1 MKAPSFLRRG
11 SLFAKYFLSLVGI
24 VTLVLLINGAFD
36 MWFAYGTA
44 RQALG
49 RLQQEQAN
57 GAADKVGQFIT
68 EIERQIGWT
77 THPQWAAA
85 PVDQRRFDFIRLQR
99 QVPAITEL
107 TQIDGQGREQLK
119 VSRLAMDVVGSNT
132 DLSKDPR
139 FAEVQDKRVWYSP
152 VYLRKESEPYMSISL
167 ARTGRRAG
175 ATAAEVNLKL
185 IWDVVS
191 AIKAGDK
198 GYAYVVDSDGRLIA
212 HPDISLVLRN
222 TNMSKLEQVHTAL
235 DDLRDGKPLSGASA
249 RFGHAL
255 DGTAVLSSVAAIPAL
270 GWLVFVEQPTSEAL
284 QPLYTSL
291 WQTLALLVLGL
302 ATAALGAWF
311 LSRRMASPIR
321 VLSAGAERLGGGD
334 LGHRIEVRTGDEVE
348 ALATNF
354 NRMAGQLQESHATLE
369 QRVVDRTREL
379 TETLEQQTA
388 TAEILQV
395 ISRSPTDT
403 QPVFDAI
410 AESAM
415 RLLDGWS
422 VLVFRYDG
430 ERMRIIASHG
440 GLPGTDVASVHA
452 ALGEQRPEE
461 LAYPGEAILK
471 RTILQIADVEAGDV
485 APGVREVAHAR
496 GWRANIA
503 VPMLRDGA
511 PVGVI
516 TVSRKNPGAFDER
529 EIRLLQTFA
538 DQAVIAVE
546 NVRLFTELSES
557 LEQQTAS
564 SEILQVISQSPT
576 DVQPVLDAVVRAAV
590 RFCGA
595 ADAVVGL
602 READEFVFVAQEGPL
617 KTGVGRRIPLNR
629 ETTMGRSIVDN
640 RTTHFVDVPALDP
653 VEFAGAHVLAAEYGF
668 RTATAAPMIRDGVT
682 IGAIGL
688 RKPEPIP
695 FTPRQVELLETFA
708 AQAVIAIE
716 NVRLFTELSESL
728 DQQTA
733 TAEILRVISQSPTDV
748 QPVFD
753 VVVKAAVRLCG
764 AQDALVVMRDGAE
777 VVFEAH
783 EGPVGGD
790 RGARWPLDRENVMGR
805 AIIESR
811 TVHIPD
817 ATALGRSEF
826 TRTQQG
832 VALYG
837 FKAIVA
843 APLMREGSAI
853 GALLLRKPESGPF
866 TPRQVELLET
876 FAAQA
881 VIAIENVR
889 LFTELRES
897 LEYQM
902 AISDVLKVM
911 SRSTFD
917 LEPVLQT
924 VVATAAR
931 LCGAQMAGI
940 FQLEDGAFRWKAGHA
955 LDPHYQEHEKATP
968 LYPGEDTLVGRVALR
983 GAPVL
988 ELDALADPAYGP
1000 KEIAEIGQ
1008 VRSMLGVPMTRDGK
1022 LFGVMALARTRVEA
1036 FIGKEVELVTVFADQ
1051 AVIAIENVR
1060 LINEIRDKSRQL
1072 EIASQHKSQFLANMS
1087 HELRTPLNAIIGYTE
1102 MMADGLYGDVG
1113 EKAQG
1118 VLERVQS
1125 NGRHLLGLINDV
1137 LDLSKIEAG
1146 QLVLTQEE
1154 YSVADM
1160 VATVTAATESLA
1172 RTKNLALKTSVAAGL
1187 PTGTG
1192 DARRLS
1198 QVLLNLVGNAIKFTD
1213 QGSVEIR
1220 AVQAG
1225 DLFELSVVDSGLG
1238 IKSADQARIF
1248 DEFQQVDDTSTRKK
1262 GGTGLGLSISRRIV
1276 ELHGGRISVESEVGK
1291 GSTFKVTI
1299 PINATPVEDAA

>member
-1 MKAPSFLRRG
+1 MKAPSLLRRG
-11 SLFAKYFLSLVGI
+11 GLFAKYFLSLVGI

-119 VSRLAMDVVGSNT
+119 VSRLAMDAVGTNT

-139 FAEVQDKRVWYSP
+139 FTEVQNKRVWYSP
-152 VYLRKESEPYMSISL
+152 VYLRKESEPYMTISL

-198 GYAYVVDSDGRLIA
+198 GYAYVVDRDGRLIA

-249 RFGHAL
+249 RFGRSL
-255 DGTAVLSSVAAIPAL
+255 DGTPVLSSVAAIPAL

-291 WQTLALLVLGL
+291 WQTMALLVLGL

-321 VLSAGAERLGGGD
+321 VLSAGAERLGSGD
-334 LGHRIEVRTGDEVE
+334 FGHRIEVRTGDEVE

-354 NRMAGQLQESHATLE
+354 NRMAGQLQESHETLE

-422 VLVFRYDG
+422 VLVWRYDG
-430 ERMRIIASHG
+430 ERMRVIASHG
-440 GLPGTDVASVHA
+440 GLPGTDVTSVHA
-452 ALGEQRPEE
+452 ALGEPRPEE

-471 RTILQIADVEAGDV
+471 RTTLQIADVEADDV

-511 PVGVI
+511 PVGLI
-516 TVSRKNPGAFDER
+516 TVSRKDPGAFDER

-538 DQAVIAVE
+538 DQAVIAV
-546 NVRLFTELSES
+546 
-557 LEQQTAS
+557 Q
-564 SEILQVISQSPT
+564 
-576 DVQPVLDAVVRAAV
+576 
-590 RFCGA
+590 
-595 ADAVVGL
+595 
-602 READEFVFVAQEGPL
+602 
-617 KTGVGRRIPLNR
+617 
-629 ETTMGRSIVDN
+629 
-640 RTTHFVDVPALDP
+640 
-653 VEFAGAHVLAAEYGF
+653 
-668 RTATAAPMIRDGVT
+668 
-682 IGAIGL
+682 
-688 RKPEPIP
+688 
-695 FTPRQVELLETFA
+695 
-708 AQAVIAIE
+708 

-733 TAEILRVISQSPTDV
+733 TAEILRVISQSPTEV
-748 QPVFD
+748 HPVFD

-764 AQDALVVMRDGAE
+764 AQDALVVMRDGSE

-783 EGPVGGD
+783 DGPVGGD

-817 ATALGRSEF
+817 ATALGPGEF

-853 GALLLRKPESGPF
+853 GALLLRKPEAGPF
-866 TPRQVELLET
+866 TPRQIELLET
-876 FAAQA
+876 
-881 VIAIENVR
+881 
-889 LFTELRES
+889 
-897 LEYQM
+897 
-902 AISDVLKVM
+902 
-911 SRSTFD
+911 
-917 LEPVLQT
+917 
-924 VVATAAR
+924 
-931 LCGAQMAGI
+931 
-940 FQLEDGAFRWKAGHA
+940 
-955 LDPHYQEHEKATP
+955 
-968 LYPGEDTLVGRVALR
+968 
-983 GAPVL
+983 
-988 ELDALADPAYGP
+988 
-1000 KEIAEIGQ
+1000 
-1008 VRSMLGVPMTRDGK
+1008 
-1022 LFGVMALARTRVEA
+1022 
-1036 FIGKEVELVTVFADQ
+1036 FADQ
-1051 AVIAIENVR
+1051 AVIAIQNVR
-1060 LINEIRDKSRQL
+1060 LFTEIQEKSRQL
-1072 EIASQHKSQFLANMS
+1072 EVASQHKSQFLANMS
-1087 HELRTPLNAIIGYTE
+1087 HELRTPLNAILGYTE
-1102 MMADGLYGDVG
+1102 MMADGLYGEVG
-1113 EKAQG
+1113 EKAAG
-1118 VLERVQS
+1118 VLERVQN

-1146 QLVLTQEE
+1146 QLTLTVEP

-1160 VATVTAATESLA
+1160 VATVLSATESLA
-1172 RTKNLALKTSVAAGL
+1172 RTKGIALGSAVAPGL

-1192 DARRLS
+1192 DARRLT

-1213 QGSVEIR
+1213 QGSVEVR
-1220 AVQAG
+1220 GAQAG
-1225 DLFELSVVDSGLG
+1225 DRFELSVVDTGLG
-1238 IKSADQARIF
+1238 IAPADQARVF
-1248 DEFQQVDDTSTRKK
+1248 EEFQQVDNTSTRKK
-1262 GGTGLGLSISRRIV
+1262 GGTGLGLSISRKIV

-1291 GSTFKVTI
+1291 GSTFKVSV
-1299 PINATPVEDAA
+1299 PINVAPIKDAAE

>member
-1 MKAPSFLRRG
+1 MKTPSFLKRG
-11 SLFAKYFLSLVGI
+11 GLFAKYFLSLVGI

-107 TQIDGQGREQLK
+107 TQIDGRGREQLK
-119 VSRLAMDVVGSNT
+119 VSRLAMDVVGSNA

-139 FAEVQDKRVWYSP
+139 FTEVQNKRVWYSP

-167 ARTGRRAG
+167 ARTGRQAG

-198 GYAYVVDSDGRLIA
+198 GYAYVVDRDGRLIA

-222 TNMSKLEQVHTAL
+222 TNMNKLEQVHTAL
-235 DDLRDGKPLSGASA
+235 DALRDGKPLTGASA

-284 QPLYTSL
+284 QPLFTSL

-302 ATAALGAWF
+302 ATAAVGAWF

-321 VLSAGAERLGGGD
+321 VLSTGAERLGGGD
-334 LGHRIEVRTGDEVE
+334 LGHRIEIRTGDEVE
-348 ALATNF
+348 TLATNF

-369 QRVVDRTREL
+369 QRVEDRTREL
-379 TETLEQQTA
+379 SESLEQQTA
-388 TAEILQV
+388 TAEILRA
-395 ISRSPTDT
+395 ISQSPTDV
-403 QPVFDAI
+403 QPVLDAVVKAAVRFCGATDAVI
-410 AESAM
+410 TLREGDGAVFAAHEGPLTTAPGSSLPLNRQTAPG
-415 RLLDGWS
+415 RAILDGQTCH
-422 VLVFRYDG
+422 LPN
-430 ERMRIIASHG
+430 IASLDPVEFAAAHKFAADHG
-440 GLPGTDVASVHA
+440 FRAAVA
-452 ALGEQRPEE
+452 
-461 LAYPGEAILK
+461 
-471 RTILQIADVEAGDV
+471 
-485 APGVREVAHAR
+485 APLLRKG
-496 GWRANIA
+496 IA
-503 VPMLRDGA
+503 VGAVALRK
-511 PVGVI
+511 PE
-516 TVSRKNPGAFDER
+516 PGPFTPRQIE
-529 EIRLLQTFA
+529 LLETFA
-538 DQAVIAVE
+538 AQAVIAIE
-546 NVRLFTELSES
+546 NVRLFTELRES

-576 DVQPVLDAVVRAAV
+576 DVQPVLNVVATAAR

-595 ADAVVGL
+595 TDAVIVLRDDANIVVAAHDGPLATPATRFPLDRSSFSGRAMVDGRTIYVGDVTRIDPGEYGTALELARGADYRATLATPML
-602 READEFVFVAQEGPL
+602 REGTA
-617 KTGVGRRIPLNR
+617 VGGIVLRRA
-629 ETTMGRSIVDN
+629 E
-640 RTTHFVDVPALDP
+640 
-653 VEFAGAHVLAAEYGF
+653 AGE
-668 RTATAAPMIRDGVT
+668 
-682 IGAIGL
+682 
-688 RKPEPIP
+688 
-695 FTPRQVELLETFA
+695 FTPRQIELLETFA

-764 AQDALVVMRDGAE
+764 AQDALVVMRDGSE
-777 VVFEAH
+777 VIFEAH

-790 RGARWPLDRENVMGR
+790 RGARWPLDRENVMGC

-817 ATALGRSEF
+817 ATALRPGEF
-826 TRTQQG
+826 TKTQHG
-832 VALYG
+832 MALYG

-866 TPRQVELLET
+866 TPRQIELLET

-897 LEYQM
+897 LEYQT

-955 LDPHYQEHEKATP
+955 LDPRYQEHEKATP
-968 LYPGEDTLVGRVALR
+968 LYPGEDTLVGRVAMR
-983 GAPVL
+983 GTPVL

-1000 KEIAEIGQ
+1000 KEIAEVGQ

-1036 FIGKEVELVTVFADQ
+1036 FSDKEVELVTVFADQ

-1113 EKAQG
+1113 EKAQT

-1160 VATVTAATESLA
+1160 VATVTAATESLVRA
-1172 RTKNLALKTSVAAGL
+1172 KGLALTTSVAPGL

-1225 DLFELSVVDSGLG
+1225 DRFELSVVDSGLG
-1238 IKSADQARIF
+1238 IKPADQARIF

-1291 GSTFKVTI
+1291 GSTFKVTV

>member
-1 MKAPSFLRRG
+1 MKAPAFLRRG
-11 SLFAKYFLSLVGI
+11 GLFAKYFLSLVGI

-119 VSRLAMDVVGSNT
+119 VSRLAMDAVGTNT

-139 FAEVQDKRVWYSP
+139 FTEVQDKRVWYSP
-152 VYLRKESEPYMSISL
+152 VYLRKESEPYMTISL

-198 GYAYVVDSDGRLIA
+198 GYAYVVDRDGRLIA

-235 DDLRDGKPLSGASA
+235 DDLRDGKPLTGASA
-249 RFGHAL
+249 RFGKAL
-255 DGTAVLSSVAAIPAL
+255 DGTPVLSSVAAIPAL

-284 QPLYTSL
+284 QPLFTSL

-321 VLSAGAERLGGGD
+321 ILSTGAERLGSGD
-334 LGHRIEVRTGDEVE
+334 FDHRIEIKTGDEVE

-422 VLVFRYDG
+422 VLVWRYDG
-430 ERMRIIASHG
+430 ERMRVIAGHG
-440 GLPGTDVASVHA
+440 GLPGSDVASVHA
-452 ALGEQRPEE
+452 ALGEQRPED

-471 RTILQIADVEAGDV
+471 RTILQIADVEADGV
-485 APGVREVAHAR
+485 EPRVREVAHAR

-503 VPMLRDGA
+503 VPMLRDDA
-511 PVGVI
+511 SVGLI

-538 DQAVIAVE
+538 DQAVIA
-546 NVRLFTELSES
+546 
-557 LEQQTAS
+557 
-564 SEILQVISQSPT
+564 
-576 DVQPVLDAVVRAAV
+576 
-590 RFCGA
+590 
-595 ADAVVGL
+595 
-602 READEFVFVAQEGPL
+602 
-617 KTGVGRRIPLNR
+617 
-629 ETTMGRSIVDN
+629 
-640 RTTHFVDVPALDP
+640 
-653 VEFAGAHVLAAEYGF
+653 
-668 RTATAAPMIRDGVT
+668 
-682 IGAIGL
+682 
-688 RKPEPIP
+688 
-695 FTPRQVELLETFA
+695 
-708 AQAVIAIE
+708 IE
-716 NVRLFTELSESL
+716 NVRLFTEI
-728 DQQTA
+728 Q
-733 TAEILRVISQSPTDV
+733 
-748 QPVFD
+748 
-753 VVVKAAVRLCG
+753 
-764 AQDALVVMRDGAE
+764 
-777 VVFEAH
+777 
-783 EGPVGGD
+783 
-790 RGARWPLDRENVMGR
+790 
-805 AIIESR
+805 
-811 TVHIPD
+811 
-817 ATALGRSEF
+817 
-826 TRTQQG
+826 
-832 VALYG
+832 
-837 FKAIVA
+837 
-843 APLMREGSAI
+843 
-853 GALLLRKPESGPF
+853 
-866 TPRQVELLET
+866 
-876 FAAQA
+876 
-881 VIAIENVR
+881 
-889 LFTELRES
+889 
-897 LEYQM
+897 
-902 AISDVLKVM
+902 
-911 SRSTFD
+911 
-917 LEPVLQT
+917 
-924 VVATAAR
+924 
-931 LCGAQMAGI
+931 
-940 FQLEDGAFRWKAGHA
+940 
-955 LDPHYQEHEKATP
+955 
-968 LYPGEDTLVGRVALR
+968 
-983 GAPVL
+983 
-988 ELDALADPAYGP
+988 
-1000 KEIAEIGQ
+1000 
-1008 VRSMLGVPMTRDGK
+1008 
-1022 LFGVMALARTRVEA
+1022 
-1036 FIGKEVELVTVFADQ
+1036 
-1051 AVIAIENVR
+1051 
-1060 LINEIRDKSRQL
+1060 DKSRQL

-1102 MMADGLYGDVG
+1102 MMADGLYGEVG
-1113 EKAQG
+1113 EKAAG
-1118 VLERVQS
+1118 VLERVQN

-1146 QLVLTQEE
+1146 QLTLTVEP

-1160 VATVTAATESLA
+1160 VATVLSATESLA
-1172 RTKNLALKTSVAAGL
+1172 RTKGIALGSAVAPGL

-1192 DARRLS
+1192 DARRLT

-1213 QGSVEIR
+1213 QGSVE
-1220 AVQAG
+1220 V
-1225 DLFELSVVDSGLG
+1225 
-1238 IKSADQARIF
+1238 
-1248 DEFQQVDDTSTRKK
+1248 
-1262 GGTGLGLSISRRIV
+1262 
-1276 ELHGGRISVESEVGK
+1276 
-1291 GSTFKVTI
+1291 
-1299 PINATPVEDAA
+1299 

>member
-1 MKAPSFLRRG
+1 MKAPSLLRRG
-11 SLFAKYFLSLVGI
+11 GLFAKYFLSLVGI

-119 VSRLAMDVVGSNT
+119 VSRLAMDAVGANT

-139 FAEVQDKRVWYSP
+139 FTEVQDKRVWYSP
-152 VYLRKESEPYMSISL
+152 VYLRKESEPYMTISL

-198 GYAYVVDSDGRLIA
+198 GYAYVVDRDGRLIA

-235 DDLRDGKPLSGASA
+235 DALREGKPQSGDSA
-249 RFGHAL
+249 DFGHAL
-255 DGTAVLSSVAAIPAL
+255 DGTPVLSSVAAIPAL

-291 WQTLALLVLGL
+291 WQTMALLVLGL

-321 VLSAGAERLGGGD
+321 VLSSGAERLGSGD

-354 NRMAGQLQESHATLE
+354 NRMAGQLQESYADLE
-369 QRVVDRTREL
+369 Q
-379 TETLEQQTA
+379 
-388 TAEILQV
+388 
-395 ISRSPTDT
+395 
-403 QPVFDAI
+403 
-410 AESAM
+410 
-415 RLLDGWS
+415 
-422 VLVFRYDG
+422 
-430 ERMRIIASHG
+430 
-440 GLPGTDVASVHA
+440 
-452 ALGEQRPEE
+452 
-461 LAYPGEAILK
+461 K
-471 RTILQIADVEAGDV
+471 VEA
-485 APGVREVAHAR
+485 R
-496 GWRANIA
+496 
-503 VPMLRDGA
+503 
-511 PVGVI
+511 
-516 TVSRKNPGAFDER
+516 TS
-529 EIRLLQTFA
+529 
-538 DQAVIAVE
+538 
-546 NVRLFTELSES
+546 ELSES
-557 LEQQTAS
+557 LE
-564 SEILQVISQSPT
+564 
-576 DVQPVLDAVVRAAV
+576 
-590 RFCGA
+590 
-595 ADAVVGL
+595 
-602 READEFVFVAQEGPL
+602 
-617 KTGVGRRIPLNR
+617 
-629 ETTMGRSIVDN
+629 
-640 RTTHFVDVPALDP
+640 
-653 VEFAGAHVLAAEYGF
+653 
-668 RTATAAPMIRDGVT
+668 
-682 IGAIGL
+682 
-688 RKPEPIP
+688 
-695 FTPRQVELLETFA
+695 
-708 AQAVIAIE
+708 
-716 NVRLFTELSESL
+716 
-728 DQQTA
+728 QQTA

-748 QPVFD
+748 QPVLD
-753 VVVKAAVRLCG
+753 VVVTAARKFCG
-764 AQDALVVMRDGAE
+764 ADDATIVLRHGGNAVIGA
-777 VVFEAH
+777 H
-783 EGPVGGD
+783 QGPLPPYQAVQ
-790 RGARWPLDRENVMGR
+790 RPLIRSTAMGR
-805 AIIESR
+805 AILDSK
-811 TVHIPD
+811 TVHVPD
-817 ATALGRSEF
+817 IDDVDPVEWREGQALARELGHH
-826 TRTQQG
+826 
-832 VALYG
+832 
-837 FKAIVA
+837 AILA
-843 APLMREGSAI
+843 APMLREGEAI
-853 GALLLRKPESGPF
+853 GAIVLRKAEKGAYAS
-866 TPRQVELLET
+866 RQVELLES

-897 LEYQM
+897 LEYQT

-917 LEPVLQT
+917 LEPVLLT
-924 VVATAAR
+924 VIETAAS
-931 LCGAQMAGI
+931 LCRAQMGGV
-940 FQLEDGAFRWKAGHA
+940 FQLQPDGAFHWKAGYA
-955 LDPHYQEHEKATP
+955 LDPRYQEHEKATP
-968 LYPGEDTLVGRVALR
+968 LRPGRDTLVGRVALS
-983 GAPVL
+983 GAPVS
-988 ELDALADPAYGP
+988 ELDALADPTYGP
-1000 KEIAEIGQ
+1000 KEIAEVGQ
-1008 VRSMLGVPMTRDGK
+1008 VRSMLGVPMTRDGR
-1022 LFGVMALARTRVEA
+1022 LFGVMCLARDRVEA
-1036 FIGKEVELVTVFADQ
+1036 FTDKQIELVSVFADQ

-1060 LINEIRDKSRQL
+1060 LLNEIRDKSRQL

-1102 MMADGLYGDVG
+1102 MMADGLYGKVG
-1113 EKAQG
+1113 EKAAG
-1118 VLERVQS
+1118 VLERVQN

-1146 QLVLTQEE
+1146 QLTLTVEP

-1160 VATVTAATESLA
+1160 VATVLSATESLA
-1172 RTKNLALKTSVAAGL
+1172 RTKGLALDSAVASGL

-1192 DARRLS
+1192 DARRLT

-1213 QGSVEIR
+1213 SGSVEVR

-1225 DLFELSVVDSGLG
+1225 DRFEFSVVDSGFG
-1238 IKSADQARIF
+1238 IAPADQARIF
-1248 DEFQQVDDTSTRKK
+1248 DEFQQVDNSSTRKK
-1262 GGTGLGLSISRRIV
+1262 GGTGLGLSISRKIV

-1299 PINATPVEDAA
+1299 PITVAPVEGVAEETA

>member
-1 MKAPSFLRRG
+1 MKGPSLLRRG
-11 SLFAKYFLSLVGI
+11 GLFAKYFLSLVGI

-119 VSRLAMDVVGSNT
+119 VSRLAMDVAGSNV

-139 FAEVQDKRVWYSP
+139 FTEVQDKRVWYSP

-198 GYAYVVDSDGRLIA
+198 GYAYVVDRDGRLIA

-222 TNMSKLEQVHTAL
+222 TNMSRLEQVHTAL

-255 DGTAVLSSVAAIPAL
+255 DGTPVLSSVAAIPAL

-311 LSRRMASPIR
+311 LSRRMAAPIR
-321 VLSAGAERLGGGD
+321 VLSSGAERLGSGD
-334 LGHRIEVRTGDEVE
+334 LGHRIEVKTGDEVE

-379 TETLEQQTA
+379 TESLEQQTA

-415 RLLDGWS
+415 RLLNGWS
-422 VLVFRYDG
+422 VLVWRYDG
-430 ERMRIIASHG
+430 ERMRVIASHG
-440 GLPGTDVASVHA
+440 GLPGTDVTSVHA
-452 ALGEQRPEE
+452 ALGEPRPED
-461 LAYPGEAILK
+461 LAYPGEAVLK
-471 RTILQIADVEAGDV
+471 RTILQIADVEADGV
-485 APGVREVAHAR
+485 APSVREVAHAR

-503 VPMLRDGA
+503 VPMLGDGA
-511 PVGVI
+511 PVGLI
-516 TVSRKNPGAFDER
+516 TVSRKDPGAFDER

-538 DQAVIAVE
+538 DQAVIAVQ
-546 NVRLFTELSES
+546 NVRLFTE
-557 LEQQTAS
+557 
-564 SEILQVISQSPT
+564 I
-576 DVQPVLDAVVRAAV
+576 
-590 RFCGA
+590 
-595 ADAVVGL
+595 
-602 READEFVFVAQEGPL
+602 QE
-617 KTGVGRRIPLNR
+617 
-629 ETTMGRSIVDN
+629 
-640 RTTHFVDVPALDP
+640 
-653 VEFAGAHVLAAEYGF
+653 
-668 RTATAAPMIRDGVT
+668 
-682 IGAIGL
+682 
-688 RKPEPIP
+688 
-695 FTPRQVELLETFA
+695 
-708 AQAVIAIE
+708 
-716 NVRLFTELSESL
+716 
-728 DQQTA
+728 
-733 TAEILRVISQSPTDV
+733 
-748 QPVFD
+748 
-753 VVVKAAVRLCG
+753 
-764 AQDALVVMRDGAE
+764 
-777 VVFEAH
+777 
-783 EGPVGGD
+783 
-790 RGARWPLDRENVMGR
+790 
-805 AIIESR
+805 
-811 TVHIPD
+811 
-817 ATALGRSEF
+817 
-826 TRTQQG
+826 
-832 VALYG
+832 
-837 FKAIVA
+837 
-843 APLMREGSAI
+843 
-853 GALLLRKPESGPF
+853 
-866 TPRQVELLET
+866 
-876 FAAQA
+876 
-881 VIAIENVR
+881 
-889 LFTELRES
+889 
-897 LEYQM
+897 
-902 AISDVLKVM
+902 
-911 SRSTFD
+911 
-917 LEPVLQT
+917 
-924 VVATAAR
+924 
-931 LCGAQMAGI
+931 
-940 FQLEDGAFRWKAGHA
+940 
-955 LDPHYQEHEKATP
+955 
-968 LYPGEDTLVGRVALR
+968 
-983 GAPVL
+983 
-988 ELDALADPAYGP
+988 
-1000 KEIAEIGQ
+1000 
-1008 VRSMLGVPMTRDGK
+1008 
-1022 LFGVMALARTRVEA
+1022 
-1036 FIGKEVELVTVFADQ
+1036 
-1051 AVIAIENVR
+1051 
-1060 LINEIRDKSRQL
+1060 KSRQL

-1102 MMADGLYGDVG
+1102 MMADGLYGNVSD
-1113 EKAQG
+1113 KAAG
-1118 VLERVQS
+1118 VLERVQN

-1146 QLVLTQEE
+1146 QLSLTVEP

-1160 VATVTAATESLA
+1160 VATVLSATESLA
-1172 RTKNLALKTSVAAGL
+1172 RTKGIALGSAVAPGL

-1192 DARRLS
+1192 DARRLT

-1213 QGSVEIR
+1213 QGSVEVR
-1220 AVQAG
+1220 AAQAG
-1225 DLFELSVVDSGLG
+1225 DRFELSVVATGLG
-1238 IKSADQARIF
+1238 IRPEDQSRIF

-1262 GGTGLGLSISRRIV
+1262 GGTGLGLSISRKIV
-1276 ELHGGRISVESEVGK
+1276 ELHGGRIAVHSTVGQ
-1291 GSTFKVTI
+1291 GSTFTVTI
-1299 PINATPVEDAA
+1299 PIDAPGAKDAA